1 MLKINT
7 GWHGFKKRAGRPLSH
22 VTVLFK
28 TCPSFSHGTG
38 VLLVQDELDYRS
50 VLKLSNINSW
60 RAGIGRSLS
69 RESTPVKDN
78 VCQCVTK
85 QHKHSYS
92 ILPSVGFVIW
102 GGGSRYFGMCIQ
114 PEERRSVVFLFIR
127 KMNNKKGQ
135 LVNTEGTAE
144 VTYSRTSGPST
155 NYWLNLHLIKNNSTP
170 ATGIQID

>member
-1 MLKINT
+1 M
-7 GWHGFKKRAGRPLSH
+7 GWHGFKKRAGWPLSH
-22 VTVLFK
+22 VTVLFE
-28 TCPSFSHGTG
+28 TYPSFSHGMC

-127 KMNNKKGQ
+127 KMNNKKEQ

-144 VTYSRTSGPST
+144 VTYSHTSVPSA
-155 NYWLNLHLIKNNSTP
+155 NYWLNLRLIKNNSTP

>member
-28 TCPSFSHGTG
+28 TYPSFSHGMC
-38 VLLVQDELDYRS
+38 VLLVQDALDYGS

-114 PEERRSVVFLFIR
+114 PEERRSVVFLFIW
-127 KMNNKKGQ
+127 KMNNKKAQ
-135 LVNTEGTAE
+135 LVNTEGTVEAA
-144 VTYSRTSGPST
+144 YSHTSVPST
-155 NYWLNLHLIKNNSTP
+155 NYWLNLRLIKNNSTP